1 MGIEPTR
8 RRTDVTLGFED
19 RGEHQHLNLSHV
31 LEIKYLIYI
40 YNNMN
45 FTEIQDYSSK
55 IASYKTERGMP

>member
-1 MGIEPTR
+1 
-8 RRTDVTLGFED
+8 
-19 RGEHQHLNLSHV
+19 V